1 MSFKIQLSLYR
12 YRCCSLMVFS
22 LLLLAPRGKISYL
35 QTVTGKEMPDSWA
48 PPTQAPQ
55 SPFVSGRPASPC
67 IASSDKG
74 LTTSQPY
81 LPLLKFLCLSRV
93 ILHFFHTCTIHTRI
107 HRLIQKTDKIYILLC
122 KTFFHVARGSFIMTF
137 SLAAQ

>member
-1 MSFKIQLSLYR
+1 M
-12 YRCCSLMVFS
+12 
-22 LLLLAPRGKISYL
+22 LLPDGIFLAPPSSKREDFIPANCNRKRNAGL
-35 QTVTGKEMPDSWA
+35 LG